1 MNDMAKIIEL
11 ISWAAKE
18 LEDSSETPM
27 LDARVILAHI
37 LGRNTAYVMTE
48 RDVAVPRAH
57 EWVFRDSIEKRK
69 NGKPIAY
76 ITGMK
81 EFMGM
86 DFRVSESVLIPR
98 ADTEIL
104 VEKAIQILK
113 DRKEAKVLDLCCG
126 SGAIGLSI
134 AKFTGGAH
142 VVLADISHEAIDVS
156 RENAIMLGLNDRVDY
171 VVSDLFE
178 DVNGTF
184 DLIASNPPYISGKD
198 MEHLPKD
205 VADYE
210 PHGALY
216 GGEDGLDFYRKIT
229 KDAITRLKSGGVLIF
244 EIGYDQGDEVMDIM
258 KRNGYSGIQLI
269 LDLSGR
275 PRVVFGELVPET

>member
-1 MNDMAKIIEL
+1 M

-18 LEDSSETPM
+18 IESSSETPM
-27 LDARVILAHI
+27 LDARVILAHV
-37 LGRNTAYVMTE
+37 LGKDQVYVMTE
-48 RDVAVPRAH
+48 RDVVLPRAH
-57 EWVFRDSIEKRK
+57 EWVYREAIEKRK
-69 NGKPIAY
+69 KGTPIAY

-98 ADTEIL
+98 ADTEVL
-104 VEKAIQILK
+104 VEKAIEILK
-113 DRKEAKVLDLCCG
+113 CRNEAKVLDLCCG

-134 AKFTGGAH
+134 AKFIEDAH
-142 VVLADISHEAIDVS
+142 VVLADISKEAIGVS
-156 RENAIMLGLNDRVDY
+156 RENAVLLGLDGRVDF

-178 DVNGTF
+178 GISGSF

-198 MEHLPKD
+198 METLPKD

-229 KDAITRLKSGGVLIF
+229 EIAISRLNKDGVLIF

-258 KRNGYSGIQLI
+258 KRNGFKGIEL
-269 LDLSGR
+269 LRDLSGR

>member
-1 MNDMAKIIEL
+1 MATVAQIL
-11 ISWAAKE
+11 LWAGKE
-18 LEDSSETPM
+18 LESSSETPM
-27 LDARVILAHI
+27 LDARVILAHV
-37 LGRNTAYVMTE
+37 LGKDSIYVMTE
-48 RDVAVPRAH
+48 RDVVVPRAH
-57 EWVFRDSIEKRK
+57 EWVFRDAIERRK
-69 NGKPIAY
+69 KGTPIAY

-98 ADTEIL
+98 ADTEVL
-104 VEKAIQILK
+104 VEKAIEILQG
-113 DRKEAKVLDLCCG
+113 RKEAKVLDLCCG

-134 AKFTGGAH
+134 AKFIDGAH
-142 VVLADISHEAIDVS
+142 VVLADISQEAIVVS
-156 RENAIMLGLNDRVDY
+156 KENAVMLGLDGRVEF

-178 DVNGTF
+178 GISGNF
-184 DLIASNPPYISGKD
+184 DLIASNPPYISGND
-198 MEHLPKD
+198 MERLPKD
-205 VADYE
+205 VADFE

-229 KDAITRLKSGGVLIF
+229 ENAISRLSKVGVLIF

-258 KRNGYSGIQLI
+258 KRNGFKGIQL
-269 LDLSGR
+269 LRDLSGR

>member
-1 MNDMAKIIEL
+1 MATVAQML
-11 ISWAAKE
+11 LWAGKE
-18 LEDSSETPM
+18 LESTSETPM
-27 LDARVILAHI
+27 LDARVILAHVI
-37 LGRNTAYVMTE
+37 GKDSIYVMTE
-48 RDVAVPRAH
+48 RDVVLPRAH
-57 EWVFRDSIEKRK
+57 EWVYREAIERRK
-69 NGKPIAY
+69 KGTPIAY

-98 ADTEIL
+98 ADTEVL
-104 VEKAIQILK
+104 VEKSIEILR

-134 AKFTGGAH
+134 AKFVGGSH
-142 VVLADISHEAIDVS
+142 VVLADISQEAIGVS
-156 RENAIMLGLNDRVDY
+156 KENAFMLGLEGRAEF

-178 DVNGTF
+178 GVSGSF
-184 DLIASNPPYISGKD
+184 DLIASNPPYISGED
-198 MEHLPKD
+198 MEKLPKD
-205 VADYE
+205 VADFE

-229 KDAITRLKSGGVLIF
+229 ENAISHLNRGGVLIF

-258 KRNGYSGIQLI
+258 KRNGFKGIQLFR
-269 LDLSGR
+269 DLSGR

>member
-1 MNDMAKIIEL
+1 ML
-11 ISWAAKE
+11 SWAAKE
-18 LEDSSETPM
+18 IESSSETPM
-27 LDARVILAHI
+27 LDARVILAHV
-37 LGRNTAYVMTE
+37 LGKDPVYVMTE
-48 RDVAVPRAH
+48 RDVVLPRAH
-57 EWVFRDSIEKRK
+57 EWVYRDAIERRK
-69 NGKPIAY
+69 KGTPIAY

-86 DFRVSESVLIPR
+86 DFRVSLSVLIPR
-98 ADTEIL
+98 ADTEVL
-104 VEKAIQILK
+104 VEKSIEILK
-113 DRKEAKVLDLCCG
+113 SRKEAKVLDLCCG

-134 AKFTGGAH
+134 AKFIDGAH
-142 VVLADISHEAIDVS
+142 VVLVDISKEAIGVS
-156 RENAIMLGLNDRVDY
+156 KENAVMHGLDERVDF

-178 DVNGTF
+178 GISGSF

-198 MEHLPKD
+198 MEKLPKD
-205 VADYE
+205 VADFE

-229 KDAITRLKSGGVLIF
+229 ENAISRLNSGGVLIF

-258 KRNGYSGIQLI
+258 KRNGFKGIQL
-269 LDLSGR
+269 LRDLSGR

>member
-1 MNDMAKIIEL
+1 MATVAQM
-11 ISWAAKE
+11 ISWAVKE
-18 LEDSSETPM
+18 LESSSETPM
-27 LDARVILAHI
+27 LDARVILAHV
-37 LGRNTAYVMTE
+37 LGKDSVYVMTE
-48 RDVAVPRAH
+48 RDVVLPRAH
-57 EWVFRDSIEKRK
+57 EWVYREAIEKRK
-69 NGKPIAY
+69 KGTPIAY

-98 ADTEIL
+98 ADTEVL
-104 VEKAIQILK
+104 VEKAIEILK
-113 DRKEAKVLDLCCG
+113 CRKEAKVLDLCCG

-134 AKFTGGAH
+134 AKFIEGAH
-142 VVLADISHEAIDVS
+142 VVLADISKEAIGVS
-156 RENAIMLGLNDRVDY
+156 RENAVLLGLDGRVDF

-178 DVNGTF
+178 GISGSF

-198 MEHLPKD
+198 METLPKD

-229 KDAITRLKSGGVLIF
+229 ENAISRLNKDGVLIF

-258 KRNGYSGIQLI
+258 KRNGFKGIEL
-269 LDLSGR
+269 LRDLSGR

>member
-1 MNDMAKIIEL
+1 MAKIIEL

-18 LEDSSETPM
+18 LEASSETPM

-37 LGRNTAYVMTE
+37 LGRSTAYVITE

-57 EWVFRDSIEKRK
+57 EWVLRDAIEKRK

-104 VEKAIQILK
+104 VEKAIWILK
-113 DRKEAKVLDLCCG
+113 NRKEAKVLDLCSG

-134 AKFTGGAH
+134 AKFTGAN
-142 VVLADISHEAIDVS
+142 VVLADISHEAIELS
-156 RENAIMLGLNDRVDY
+156 RENAKMLGLDDKVEFA
-171 VVSDLFE
+171 VSDLFE
-178 DVNGTF
+178 EVSGTF

-229 KDAITRLKSGGVLIF
+229 KDAITRLNGGGVLIF

>member
-1 MNDMAKIIEL
+1 ML
-11 ISWAAKE
+11 SWAAKE
-18 LEDSSETPM
+18 IESSSETPM
-27 LDARVILAHI
+27 LDARVILAHV
-37 LGRNTAYVMTE
+37 LGKDPVYVMTE
-48 RDVAVPRAH
+48 RDVVLPRAH
-57 EWVFRDSIEKRK
+57 EWVYRDAIERRK
-69 NGKPIAY
+69 KGTPIAY

-86 DFRVSESVLIPR
+86 DFRVSLSVLIPR
-98 ADTEIL
+98 ADTEVL
-104 VEKAIQILK
+104 VEKAIEILK
-113 DRKEAKVLDLCCG
+113 SRKEAKVLDLCCG

-134 AKFTGGAH
+134 AKFIGGAH
-142 VVLADISHEAIDVS
+142 VVLADISKEAIGVS
-156 RENAIMLGLNDRVDY
+156 KENAVMHGLDERVDF

-178 DVNGTF
+178 GISGSF

-198 MEHLPKD
+198 MEKLPKD
-205 VADYE
+205 VADFE

-229 KDAITRLKSGGVLIF
+229 ENAISRLNSCGVLIF

-258 KRNGYSGIQLI
+258 KRNGFKGIQL
-269 LDLSGR
+269 LRDLSGR